1 MGKMQMRLPK
11 RLSAALSFEVT
22 SSAVFRVL
30 GGISWN
36 VSGINSMR
44 PKGNLP
50 LLEEGQAAAG
60 THAPQSTRLGGRAEA
75 PTDRPGP
82 GSRKHGARPPAPRG
96 QPGSRELTP

>member
-1 MGKMQMRLPK
+1 MTVGEYGRDI
-11 RLSAALSFEVT
+11 
-22 SSAVFRVL
+22 FRVL

-75 PTDRPGP
+75 PTDRPQYVP
-82 GSRKHGARPPAPRG
+82 QMMAMSLHGE
-96 QPGSRELTP
+96 SC